1 MKSYWIAGA
10 LFALAFSVLFIIR
23 LDLLNKIF
31 STPQTLSISSLSV
44 IPERDTWM
52 NIFQKDKKIG
62 FSHKTFT
69 KKKKGYLLQENVF
82 MRINTM
88 GMVQDI
94 NLKTHG
100 VLNDDFTLSS
110 FNFKSSSGRFAFSAN
125 EWDSISAAAEK
136 T

>member
-1 MKSYWIAGA
+1 MSSNKMKSYWFAGA
-10 LFALAFSVLFIIR
+10 SFALVFSVLFIIR
-23 LDLLNKIF
+23 MDLLNKIF
-31 STPQTLSISSLSV
+31 SNPQTLSISSSSV
-44 IPERDTWM
+44 VPESDTWM

-69 KKKKGYLLQENVF
+69 KKKKGYLLEENVF

-100 VLNDDFTLSS
+100 VL
-110 FNFKSSSGRFAFSAN
+110 KIGRASCR
-125 EWDSISAAAEK
+125 ERV
-136 T
+136 